1 MAKKGSRLR
10 EFEKNHR
17 VLDISTAQESRKLKK
32 KEKKTRLAA
41 AEAVTADSTEGNRSG
56 SGHGNGSGQD
66 SSKRINWVRLVGT
79 VVLVAFLVMGGL
91 SVKNILD
98 LKEEAAALKERNL
111 QLLQIK
117 EELLMTM
124 ENVNSEEIIEEQ
136 ARRELKLV
144 KGNELVFYFP
154 EDWELEKKHSDS
166 GEGSDSKDSSGNKD
180 SSDNK
185 DSSGNKD
192 SSDNE
197 KGKEEE
203 KEE

>member
-185 DSSGNKD
+185 QQ
-192 SSDNE
+192 
-197 KGKEEE
+197 
-203 KEE
+203 

>member
-17 VLDISTAQESRKLKK
+17 VLDISTAQENRKLKK

-56 SGHGNGSGQD
+56 NGHGNSSGQD

-98 LKEEAAALKERNL
+98 LKEEEEDLKERNL

-124 ENVNSEEIIEEQ
+124 ENVNSEEFIEEQ

-154 EDWELEKKHSDS
+154 KDWELEKKHSDS
-166 GEGSDSKDSSGNKD
+166 GEGSDSKDS
-180 SSDNK
+180 K

-203 KEE
+203 KKE

>member
-17 VLDISTAQESRKLKK
+17 VLDISTAHESRKLKK
-32 KEKKTRLAA
+32 NEKKTRLAA

-56 SGHGNGSGQD
+56 SGDGTGIGQD

>member
-98 LKEEAAALKERNL
+98 LKEEEATLKERNL

-166 GEGSDSKDSSGNKD
+166 GEGGDSKDSSGNKD

>member
-79 VVLVAFLVMGGL
+79 VVLVAFLIMGGL